1 MTFLWTRANCVHTQ
15 VEASED
21 SGLLA
26 GLQANGVTAGQD
38 TISVAFVSICSF
50 MHQIELY
57 TRRETPARCII
68 MPSRTYQSVCCCV
81 AVD

>member
-57 TRRETPARCII
+57 TRRETPAC
-68 MPSRTYQSVCCCV
+68 SAFTYISICV
-81 AVD
+81 LLCGC